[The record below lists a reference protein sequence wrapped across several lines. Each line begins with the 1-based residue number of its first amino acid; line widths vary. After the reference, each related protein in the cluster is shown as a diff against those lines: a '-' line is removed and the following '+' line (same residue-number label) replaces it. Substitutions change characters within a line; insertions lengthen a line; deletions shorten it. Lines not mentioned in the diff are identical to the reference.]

1 APAGWPQRPTP
12 WSRCCARD
20 RARRSA
26 SGARTRRR
34 WPPGPACGSAR
45 RRLTMLRKVGRSE
58 RAGAPVAAGA
68 AERWTA
74 VRRAV
79 AHAATGVRLRARA
92 RRFLRDAEIHPRD
105 DLVELG
111 SRGYGFW
118 VVPAGLLGPDSRCY
132 LAGVGEDIT
141 FDVALIAR
149 FGCTVHAFDPVP
161 AARAYAEAA
170 ARHEPR
176 FVFHP
181 VGLWS
186 SDTTLPLHAPAVEGH
201 VSHSVTDLHG
211 TRKLGDERLDLLKIS
226 AEGAEYEIL
235 DGVAADDVDVRIICV
250 EFAQPAPR
258 GRAERAYGE
267 LRARG
272 YDLVDA
278 HVTAWTWKATFVRDR
293 AQGAG

>member
-1 APAGWPQRPTP
+1 
-12 WSRCCARD
+12 
-20 RARRSA
+20 
-26 SGARTRRR
+26 
-34 WPPGPACGSAR
+34 
-45 RRLTMLRKVGRSE
+45 MLKNVGSE
-58 RAGAPVAAGA
+58 RAGAPAAAAAG
-68 AERWTA
+68 RWRA
-74 VRRAV
+74 VRAV
-79 AHAATGVRLRARA
+79 AAHAATGIRLRARA

-118 VVPAGLLGPDSRCY
+118 VVPARLLGPESRCY

-141 FDVALIAR
+141 FDLALIAR

-211 TRKLGDERLDLLKIS
+211 TRKVADAPVRSVASLMRELGDERLDLLKIS

>member
-1 APAGWPQRPTP
+1 
-12 WSRCCARD
+12 
-20 RARRSA
+20 
-26 SGARTRRR
+26 
-34 WPPGPACGSAR
+34 
-45 RRLTMLRKVGRSE
+45 MLRKVGRSE

-186 SDTTLPLHAPAVEGH
+186 SDTTLPLHAPAIEGH
-201 VSHSVTDLHG
+201 ISHSVTDLHG
-211 TRKLGDERLDLLKIS
+211 TRKVADAPVRSVASLMRELGDERLDLLKIS

-235 DGVAADDVDVRIICV
+235 AGLAEDDVDVRIICV

-258 GRAERAYGE
+258 GRPEQAYEG

-272 YDLVDA
+272 YHLVEA
-278 HVTAWTWKATFVRDR
+278 RVRPWTWKLTFVRD
-293 AQGAG
+293 GTDVAG